1 MQLKDLMVT
10 DLEYVS
16 VNDNLYEAACLMRDH
31 NIGLLPVVDEER
43 KLVGVVTDRDL
54 VIRGIAERRPN
65 SLEIGKVMS
74 SVLVKAS
81 PETTVEEAIQLM
93 QDAQVRR
100 LPVVNEDDQLVG
112 IVSLGDIA
120 LRNPKQEMV
129 SKTLSKISETR
140 NPYASNHIQSP
151 YMQ

>member
-100 LPVVNEDDQLVG
+100 LPIVNEDDQLVG

-120 LRNPKQEMV
+120 LKNPKQEMV
-129 SKTLSKISETR
+129 SRTLSKISESR
-140 NPYASNHIQSP
+140 NPYASNDIQSP